1 MAALLA
7 CGPTAALSHRTSLHV
22 SQIRHRV
29 GAVEVIIPGGRATAG
44 VRWRRAPLPP
54 GDVVERHGM
63 RVTTPART
71 LVDVAGTT
79 SRRDLARLVEE
90 AQRRHL
96 VTPGE
101 LAVAVA
107 RARGRTGIGRLRAI
121 LLTAEEP
128 AFTRSEAERRLLELI
143 RGAGLPRPLTNVNVA
158 GYEVDF
164 AWPEQRLIIEVDGY
178 EFHRS
183 REAFERDRA
192 RDAAL
197 LAAGHRVLRVTWR
210 QLITEPQQLVATFS
224 SALAPIGSGEVRK
237 DLG

>member
-7 CGPTAALSHRTSLHV
+7 CGPTAALSHRTSLHLW
-22 SQIRHRV
+22 QIRHRV
-29 GAVEVIIPGGRATAG
+29 GAVEVIIPGGRASAG

-54 GDVVERHGM
+54 GDVV
-63 RVTTPART
+63 
-71 LVDVAGTT
+71 
-79 SRRDLARLVEE
+79 
-90 AQRRHL
+90 
-96 VTPGE
+96 
-101 LAVAVA
+101 
-107 RARGRTGIGRLRAI
+107 
-121 LLTAEEP
+121 
-128 AFTRSEAERRLLELI
+128 ERRLLELI

>member
-7 CGPTAALSHRTSLHV
+7 CGPTAALSHRTSLHLW
-22 SQIRHRV
+22 QIRHRV
-29 GAVEVIIPGGRATAG
+29 GAVEVIIPGGRASAG

-107 RARGRTGIGRLRAI
+107 RARGRTGIGRL
-121 LLTAEEP
+121 
-128 AFTRSEAERRLLELI
+128 
-143 RGAGLPRPLTNVNVA
+143 GAGLPRPLTNVNVA

-224 SALAPIGSGEVRK
+224 SALAPIGS
-237 DLG
+237 